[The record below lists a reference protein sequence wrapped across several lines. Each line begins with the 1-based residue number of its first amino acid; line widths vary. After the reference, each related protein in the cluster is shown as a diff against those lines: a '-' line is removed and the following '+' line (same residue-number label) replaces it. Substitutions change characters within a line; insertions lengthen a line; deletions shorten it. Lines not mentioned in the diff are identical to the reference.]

1 MMASAP
7 EEVTGWDWLGV
18 AVIALCGALCA
29 FLEVLL
35 VPLYIGSVIFPVAV
49 VLALVSNAVLPRLAR
64 ALVPSTAAAL
74 APFLAW
80 LIVVLGFGVVS
91 RPEGDVILPGAPSS
105 LEFVAYGVLLGGA
118 LSGTVTVVWLTPRPV
133 RPTLR

>member
-1 MMASAP
+1 MSFK
-7 EEVTGWDWLGV
+7 DSLF
-18 AVIALCGALCA
+18 CDR
-29 FLEVLL
+29 
-35 VPLYIGSVIFPVAV
+35 AV
-49 VLALVSNAVLPRLAR
+49 VGGWR
-64 ALVPSTAAAL
+64 
-74 APFLAW
+74 
-80 LIVVLGFGVVS
+80 